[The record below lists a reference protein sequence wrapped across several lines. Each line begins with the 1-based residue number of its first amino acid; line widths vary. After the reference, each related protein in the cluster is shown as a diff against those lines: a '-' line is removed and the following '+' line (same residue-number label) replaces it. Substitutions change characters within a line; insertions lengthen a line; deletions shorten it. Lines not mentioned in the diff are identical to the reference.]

1 MSEALSCHTSSQS
14 FEEQINESLISQ
26 ANCLW
31 STLTADAH
39 EWLCIESF
47 FFVPVSHGHIT
58 PLRSGLVYIK
68 NDYMTT
74 LVLLRLPEF
83 EVFL

>member
-1 MSEALSCHTSSQS
+1 MSEALSCHTGSQS

-47 FFVPVSHGHIT
+47 FLFRCRTDIPPY
-58 PLRSGLVYIK
+58 PLAWYIK